1 MKRALIFLLLFTF
14 AGAHAASLF
23 ATSSAS
29 PHRIQS
35 NSMYGT
41 HYLQQETYSYRMPE
55 MQTQCIMTGGAKY
68 SSFVY
73 EPFNNAVPSEY
84 TDGQAYTPS
93 VSGKRKLGGGT
104 DPGNQ
109 STQSPVG
116 EPWILAVFALL
127 FAGVMA
133 WKKKSKSNLEG
144 ASRQ

>member
-1 MKRALIFLLLFTF
+1 MKRTLIFLLLFTF

-41 HYLQQETYSYRMPE
+41 HYLQQETYSYRAPE
-55 MQTQCIMTGGAKY
+55 MRTQCIIPSGAKY

-73 EPFNNAVPSEY
+73 EPFNSAAPSEY
-84 TDGQAYTPS
+84 TDGQAPAPS
-93 VSGKRKLGGGT
+93 TSGRRKLGGGR

-109 STQSPVG
+109 SEQSPVG
-116 EPWILAVFALL
+116 EPWVLAVFALL

-133 WKKKSKSNLEG
+133 WKRKSKSRLEG
-144 ASRQ
+144 ASRE